1 MDRIL
6 PALSSPQMKSRMTA
20 VDDLQV
26 RRPPFAS
33 DATTPPSRR
42 RIHPDRRRARRARR
56 LVFFKMSRPPSPV
69 VLAGRPL
76 RRPLPHPR
84 VSLPATD
91 STELHQTYLETNEVA
106 DRDEA
111 AQISAA
117 LESLLKDNNA
127 KVCEGALCA
136 ARNAVEGAP
145 ELFERHVPSFIGG
158 VFDRLGDLK
167 APVREAGQRLLVTLM
182 ANGVRYAARFAR
194 LLPVRPR
201 RRGERRSLR
210 TFAVVYLRPQLARFQ
225 YPTSTPFN
233 SN

>member
-42 RIHPDRRRARRARR
+42 RIHPGRRARRARR

-182 ANGVRYAARFAR
+182 ANGVRCAARFAR

>member
-1 MDRIL
+1 
-6 PALSSPQMKSRMTA
+6 
-20 VDDLQV
+20 
-26 RRPPFAS
+26 
-33 DATTPPSRR
+33 
-42 RIHPDRRRARRARR
+42 
-56 LVFFKMSRPPSPV
+56 MSRPPSPV

-182 ANGVRYAARFAR
+182 ANGVRCAARFAR
-194 LLPVRPR
+194 LVPIRPR

-210 TFAVVYLRPQLARFQ
+210 TFAVVSLRPPLAFNHR
-225 YPTSTPFN
+225 PRRLSTPTDAYELHPDN
-233 SN
+233 RSEPATLVGGRSSAWKHKNWRVRERALGRSRARSTTSRARATT

>member
-1 MDRIL
+1 M
-6 PALSSPQMKSRMTA
+6 
-20 VDDLQV
+20 
-26 RRPPFAS
+26 
-33 DATTPPSRR
+33 
-42 RIHPDRRRARRARR
+42 
-56 LVFFKMSRPPSPV
+56 MSRPPSPV
-69 VLAGRPL
+69 VLACRPL

-182 ANGVRYAARFAR
+182 ANGVRCAARFAR